1 MGSAS
6 KQNLGL
12 QEQFQRGLQQCASQ
26 TMRSFNSSYNRTG
39 PGGVVPRLH
48 TQTNFFLGGPI
59 LQGVASE
66 SDLGSAAA
74 TPMMAAAPSDNEI
87 HKSYSRLQAYK

>member
-26 TMRSFNSSYNRTG
+26 TMHSFNSSYNRT
-39 PGGVVPRLH
+39 GVVPRLH
-48 TQTNFFLGGPI
+48 TQTNFLAGPI

-66 SDLGSAAA
+66 SDLGCATA